1 MHYLILQTWLMAAF
15 NVFFFLI
22 GRHMFDQNMPDH
34 KMQAENLVKEL
45 VKKLEDK
52 SQQVWCLFLF

>member
-1 MHYLILQTWLMAAF
+1 MPIYTHVNIF
-15 NVFFFLI
+15 VLI

-34 KMQAENLVKEL
+34 KLQAENLVKEL

-52 SQQVWCLFLF
+52 SQQVWCLFSS